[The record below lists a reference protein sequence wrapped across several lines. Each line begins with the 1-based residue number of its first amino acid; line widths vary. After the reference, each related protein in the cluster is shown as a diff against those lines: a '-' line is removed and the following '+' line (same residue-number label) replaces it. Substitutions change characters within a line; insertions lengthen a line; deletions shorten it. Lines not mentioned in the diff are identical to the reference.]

1 MNAPIQKYLD
11 PSIIANIVLK
21 GDISGLSQP
30 QKVEYYNHVCERLS
44 IDPSTQPFQILKLSG
59 KEVLYAT
66 KSAAEQLT
74 RLYGVSHE
82 IRNRDTVN
90 DVHVVYVRA
99 TERDGRYEDSSG
111 AVSIGG
117 LKGDAL
123 ANALMKAETKA
134 KRRSTLSLL
143 GLSML
148 DETEIETIP
157 NAQPVP
163 APSVEKPKLSLVE
176 TAQADVVEVQAE
188 EIKRDETDARI
199 EEAKKEQNNVEALK
213 QELEQIKT
221 ATQAD
226 ADKLLAIWNFWLSH
240 YNKKQIS
247 SQTWALMQE
256 TIVARRK
263 ALGMKKGSKQ

>member
-1 MNAPIQKYLD
+1 MNA

-30 QKVEYYNHVCERLS
+30 QKVAYYNHVCERLS

-117 LKGDAL
+117 LKGDNL

-176 TAQADVVEVQAE
+176 SAPPADVVVEVQAE
-188 EIKRDETDARI
+188 EIKRPSESEMLI
-199 EEAKKEQNNVEALK
+199 EALK
-213 QELEQIKT
+213 QEL
-221 ATQAD
+221 D
-226 ADKLLAIWNFWLSH
+226 AMQKSDGREKLLTIWNFWLAK
-240 YNKKQIS
+240 YNRKEIS
-247 SQTWALMQE
+247 DATWKLMQE
-256 TIVARRK
+256 TISGHGK
-263 ALGMKKGSKQ
+263 KLGLTKKGTK

>member
-30 QKVEYYNHVCERLS
+30 QKVAYYNHVCERLS

-117 LKGDAL
+117 LKGDNL

-176 TAQADVVEVQAE
+176 SAPPADVVVEVQAE
-188 EIKRDETDARI
+188 EIKRPSESEMLI
-199 EEAKKEQNNVEALK
+199 EALK
-213 QELEQIKT
+213 QELDSMQKSDGRE
-221 ATQAD
+221 
-226 ADKLLAIWNFWLSH
+226 KLLTIWNFWLAK
-240 YNKKQIS
+240 YNRKEIS
-247 SQTWALMQE
+247 DATWKLMQE
-256 TIVARRK
+256 TISGHGK
-263 ALGMKKGSKQ
+263 KLGLTKKGTK